1 MNAIGKLDLHHLI
14 GRKVGSSTLLKELA
28 RGGMGVVFTAYQSTL
43 KRQIAVKILPKSIIT
58 PTSAKVFQQEAE
70 AAAILSHPN
79 IIPIYEV
86 GDGDDFLYITMQLIK
101 GYPLS
106 HYIKRAHKNIL
117 PSRRIIPQK
126 SAVDIITSVLD
137 ALDYAHEQ
145 GIIHR
150 DIKPGNILIE
160 GHTGRPIIMDFGVAR
175 ITRSTEGDSSM
186 IVGTPI
192 YMAPEQILKP
202 EVDGRA
208 DLYATAM
215 MLLQMLTPK
224 PLFSEIQSA
233 RKLMKMKLE
242 LMDDLIPEMPSKHNL
257 GVDKE
262 MDRILSKALSFDPE
276 TRHTRCHEFRE
287 QLAAYVDHH
296 LKN

>member
-1 MNAIGKLDLHHLI
+1 MNAVGKLDLGHLI

-28 RGGMGVVFTAYQSTL
+28 RGGMGVVFTAYQGTL

-58 PTSAKVFQQEAE
+58 PSSAKIFQQEAE

-86 GDGDDFLYITMQLIK
+86 GDGEDFLYITMQLIK

-106 HYIKRAHKNIL
+106 HYIKRAHKHIL
-117 PSRRIIPQK
+117 PSRRTIPVK
-126 SAVDIITSVLD
+126 SALKIISSVLD

-145 GIIHR
+145 GIVHR

-160 GHTGRPIIMDFGVAR
+160 GHTGRPIIMDFGVAQV
-175 ITRSTEGDSSM
+175 TRNTEGESSM

-192 YMAPEQILKP
+192 YMAPEQIMNP

-208 DLYATAM
+208 DLYAVAM

-224 PLFSEIQSA
+224 PLFSEIHSA

-242 LMDDLIPEMPSKHNL
+242 QMDDLLPDMPSRYNM
-257 GVDKE
+257 GINEE

-276 TRHTRCHEFRE
+276 IRYMRCHDFQE
-287 QLAAYVDHH
+287 QLADYMDRH

>member
-1 MNAIGKLDLHHLI
+1 MNAIGKLDLDHLI

-58 PTSAKVFQQEAE
+58 ATSAKVFQQEAE

-86 GDGDDFLYITMQLIK
+86 GDGDDFLFITMQLIK

-117 PSRRIIPQK
+117 PSRRTIPVKSSLNII
-126 SAVDIITSVLD
+126 SSVLD

-175 ITRSTEGDSSM
+175 VSRNTEGDSSV
-186 IVGTPI
+186 IVGTPL
-192 YMAPEQILKP
+192 YMAPEQILSP

-215 MLLQMLTPK
+215 MLLQMLTPE
-224 PLFSEIQSA
+224 PLFSEIRSA

-242 LMDDLIPEMPSKHNL
+242 RKDDLLPEMPSRRNM
-257 GVDKE
+257 GVDEE
-262 MDRILSKALSFDPE
+262 MDQILSKALSFNPDI
-276 TRHTRCHEFRE
+276 RFTRCHDFRE
-287 QLAAYVDHH
+287 QLARYMDRH

>member
-28 RGGMGVVFTAYQSTL
+28 RGGMGVVFIAYQSTL

-86 GDGDDFLYITMQLIK
+86 GESDDFLYITMQLIK
-101 GYPLS
+101 GHPLS
-106 HYIKRAHKNIL
+106 HYIKRAHKHVL
-117 PSRRIIPQK
+117 PSRRTIPVK
-126 SAVDIITSVLD
+126 AALNIMISVLD
-137 ALDYAHEQ
+137 ALEYAHEQ
-145 GIIHR
+145 DIIHR

-160 GHTGRPIIMDFGVAR
+160 GHTGRPIVMDFGVAQV
-175 ITRSTEGDSSM
+175 TKNSEEDASM

-192 YMAPEQILKP
+192 YMAPEQITNP

-215 MLLQMLTPK
+215 MLLQMLIPA
-224 PLFSEIQSA
+224 PLFSGIRSA
-233 RKLMKMKLE
+233 KKLMEMKLE
-242 LMDDLIPEMPSKHNL
+242 RKDDLIPEMPSRLNK
-257 GVDKE
+257 GVNQE
-262 MDRILSKALSFDPE
+262 MDRILSKALSFSPE
-276 TRHTRCHEFRE
+276 TRYTRCQDFRK
-287 QLAAYVDHH
+287 QLTSYMDRY
-296 LKN
+296 LTN